1 MISFYVSQE
10 AAGGL
15 RVVTR
20 QLCTLVK
27 LVGES
32 VIPNGQF
39 LAAELSTNIPL
50 QDTPDTHI
58 ARREMP
64 YLRSSVATAQV
75 VMCVLLGGMCYVKTT
90 LHSLHAEVFGSLIPC
105 LDHCNTSLVEASVAI
120 SVHNAHE
127 YGRPWSRCCTWV
139 NSSGSVNIRSFFPRN
154 KFNLFHW
161 DLYVLHFEGH
171 AGALHPGAAAA
182 AAEDWWSGS
191 SATPKWRQPL
201 LSTLVCTPTLWIHL
215 VWDLYTKQVSKKAL
229 KPWTKCRRIVTQW
242 R

>member
-1 MISFYVSQE
+1 MAENGLMQSLLHRLRQGLANVVNFSGMYEIIPVDVGGNTLTSEIIVHNFLQFIRNAGSPIETRILQFFEDSHLDFHVVSVRLTFMISFYVSQE

-127 YGRPWSRCCTWV
+127 YGRP
-139 NSSGSVNIRSFFPRN
+139 
-154 KFNLFHW
+154 
-161 DLYVLHFEGH
+161 
-171 AGALHPGAAAA
+171 
-182 AAEDWWSGS
+182 
-191 SATPKWRQPL
+191 
-201 LSTLVCTPTLWIHL
+201 
-215 VWDLYTKQVSKKAL
+215 
-229 KPWTKCRRIVTQW
+229 
-242 R
+242 